1 MLISRINIKK
11 LKKYYFDVFFFK
23 KIPNRFLI
31 DIISKYLVFIASLI
45 LFYWRDYYFIKKYII
60 NEDFDPTSV

>member
-11 LKKYYFDVFFFK
+11 LKKYYFDIFFFL

-31 DIISKYLVFIASLI
+31 DIISSLI
-45 LFYWRDYYFIKKYII
+45 LFYGRDYYFIKKYII